1 MRTGVA
7 WWDEERI
14 IWYERAAKCCS
25 FHKEL
30 SEIILNHIDISK
42 PVNEI
47 GCGLGHAAEILYRRG
62 VDISASDRDP
72 MVIKAARERSL
83 LNIFKLHDAEDGIEP
98 TPQLLM
104 IFFGRI
110 MDNGNLG
117 RYLNGAE
124 RIIYILSEH
133 SGQGIDTGRK
143 GSIGTEKFLREYP
156 GIEFTAERFMIPF
169 PQPLA
174 SIDEARH
181 FIGKSYGENMVENL
195 LPFVQPAC
203 GEYPLTFMN
212 NKKCTLFDIKRR
224 MI

>member
-30 SEIILNHIDISK
+30 SEIILKHIDISR

-47 GCGLGHAAEILYRRG
+47 GCGLGHAAEILYKRG
-62 VDISASDRDP
+62 VDISASDSDP
-72 MVIKAARERSL
+72 MVIKAARERSGL
-83 LNIFKLHDAEDGIEP
+83 DIFSVHDAEEGIGP

-104 IFFGRI
+104 IFFGRLI
-110 MDNGNLG
+110 DDGKLG
-117 RYLNGAE
+117 RYLESAE

-143 GSIGTEKFLREYP
+143 GSMETERFLREYP
-156 GIEFTAERFMIPF
+156 GIEFSSEHFMIPF
-169 PQPLA
+169 PQPLE
-174 SIDEARH
+174 SINEARH
-181 FIGKSYGENMVENL
+181 FIGKSYGEDRIDAL
-195 LPFVQPAC
+195 LPFVQPSHKD
-203 GEYPLTFMN
+203 YPLIFIN
-212 NKKCTLFDIKRR
+212 NKKCTLFDIRR
-224 MI
+224 KI

>member
-1 MRTGVA
+1 MRTRVA

-30 SEIILNHIDISK
+30 SEIILKHIDISK

-47 GCGLGHAAEILYRRG
+47 GCGLGHAAEILYKRG

-72 MVIKAARERSL
+72 MVIKAARERSGL
-83 LNIFKLHDAEDGIEP
+83 DIFSVHDAEEGIGP

-104 IFFGRI
+104 IFFGRLI
-110 MDNGNLG
+110 DDGKLG
-117 RYLNGAE
+117 RYLESAE

-143 GSIGTEKFLREYP
+143 GSMETERFLREYP
-156 GIEFTAERFMIPF
+156 GIEFSSEHFMIPF
-169 PQPLA
+169 PQPLE

-181 FIGKSYGENMVENL
+181 FIGKSYGEDRIDAL
-195 LPFVQPAC
+195 LPFVQPSHKD
-203 GEYPLTFMN
+203 YPLIFIN
-212 NKKCTLFDIKRR
+212 NKKCTLFDIRR
-224 MI
+224 KI

>member
-30 SEIILNHIDISK
+30 SEIILKHIDISK

-47 GCGLGHAAEILYRRG
+47 GCGLGHAAEILYKRG

-72 MVIKAARERSL
+72 MVIKAARERSGL
-83 LNIFKLHDAEDGIEP
+83 DIFSVHDAEEGIGP

-104 IFFGRI
+104 IFFGRLI
-110 MDNGNLG
+110 DDGKLG
-117 RYLNGAE
+117 RYLESAE

-143 GSIGTEKFLREYP
+143 GSMETERFLREYP
-156 GIEFTAERFMIPF
+156 SIEFSSEHFMIPF
-169 PQPLA
+169 PQPLE
-174 SIDEARH
+174 SINEARH
-181 FIGKSYGENMVENL
+181 FIGKSYGEDRIDAL
-195 LPFVQPAC
+195 LPFVQPSHKD
-203 GEYPLTFMN
+203 YPLIFIN
-212 NKKCTLFDIKRR
+212 NKKCTLFDIRR
-224 MI
+224 KI

>member
-1 MRTGVA
+1 MRTRVA

-30 SEIILNHIDISK
+30 SEIILKHIDISR

-47 GCGLGHAAEILYRRG
+47 GCGLGHAAEILYKRG
-62 VDISASDRDP
+62 VDISASDSDP
-72 MVIKAARERSL
+72 MVIKAARERSGL
-83 LNIFKLHDAEDGIEP
+83 DIFSVHDAEEGIVP

-104 IFFGRI
+104 IFFGRLI
-110 MDNGNLG
+110 DDGKLG
-117 RYLNGAE
+117 RYLESAE

-143 GSIGTEKFLREYP
+143 GSMETERFLREYP
-156 GIEFTAERFMIPF
+156 GIEFSSEHFMIPF
-169 PQPLA
+169 PQPLE
-174 SIDEARH
+174 SINEARH
-181 FIGKSYGENMVENL
+181 FIGKSYGEDRIDAL
-195 LPFVQPAC
+195 LPFVQPSR

-212 NKKCTLFDIKRR
+212 NKKCTLFDIWRK
-224 MI
+224 I

>member
-30 SEIILNHIDISK
+30 SEIILKHIDISR

-47 GCGLGHAAEILYRRG
+47 GCGLGHAAEILYKRG

-72 MVIKAARERSL
+72 MVIKAARERSGL
-83 LNIFKLHDAEDGIEP
+83 DIFSVHDAEEGIGP

-104 IFFGRI
+104 IFFGRLI
-110 MDNGNLG
+110 DDGKLG
-117 RYLNGAE
+117 RYLESAE

-143 GSIGTEKFLREYP
+143 GSMETERFLREYP
-156 GIEFTAERFMIPF
+156 GIDFSAEHFMIPF
-169 PQPLA
+169 PQPLE

-181 FIGKSYGENMVENL
+181 FIGKSYGEDRIDAL
-195 LPFVQPAC
+195 LPFVQPSHKD
-203 GEYPLTFMN
+203 YPLIFIN
-212 NKKCTLFDIKRR
+212 NKKCTLFDIRR
-224 MI
+224 KI

>member
-1 MRTGVA
+1 MRTRVA

-30 SEIILNHIDISK
+30 SEIILKHIDISR

-47 GCGLGHAAEILYRRG
+47 GCGLGHAAEILYKRG

-72 MVIKAARERSL
+72 MVIKAARERSGL
-83 LNIFKLHDAEDGIEP
+83 DIFSVHDAEEGIGP

-104 IFFGRI
+104 IFFGRLI
-110 MDNGNLG
+110 DDGKLG
-117 RYLNGAE
+117 RYLESAE

-143 GSIGTEKFLREYP
+143 GSMETERFLREYP
-156 GIEFTAERFMIPF
+156 GIEFSSEHFMIPF
-169 PQPLA
+169 PQPLE
-174 SIDEARH
+174 SINEARH
-181 FIGKSYGENMVENL
+181 FIGKSYGEDRIDAL
-195 LPFVQPAC
+195 LPFVQPSHKD
-203 GEYPLTFMN
+203 YPLIFIN
-212 NKKCTLFDIKRR
+212 NKKCTLFDIRR
-224 MI
+224 KI

>member
-1 MRTGVA
+1 MRTRVA

-30 SEIILNHIDISK
+30 SEIILKHIDISR

-47 GCGLGHAAEILYRRG
+47 GCGLGHAAEILYKRG

-72 MVIKAARERSL
+72 MVIKAARERSGL
-83 LNIFKLHDAEDGIEP
+83 DIFSVHDAEEGIGP

-104 IFFGRI
+104 IFFGRLI
-110 MDNGNLG
+110 DDGKLG
-117 RYLNGAE
+117 RYLESAE

-143 GSIGTEKFLREYP
+143 GSMETERFLREYP
-156 GIEFTAERFMIPF
+156 GIDFSAEHFMIPF
-169 PQPLA
+169 PQPLE

-181 FIGKSYGENMVENL
+181 FIGKSYGEDRIDAL
-195 LPFVQPAC
+195 LPFVQPSHKD
-203 GEYPLTFMN
+203 YPLIFIN
-212 NKKCTLFDIKRR
+212 NKKCTLFDIRR
-224 MI
+224 KI